1 MKETNKARQGFEDYY
16 QMGPGRSLRKLHA
29 QYQKHP
35 DTRPVKLVSTIK
47 IWSSV
52 HGWQERVRQRDQEI
66 ADAAMAQIIET
77 ATNTGYAVFQ
87 KRIYD
92 LGVLADRMFGLLRD
106 GWLEPKTVHEFRG
119 LLADIAAETGGR
131 ERKHAI
137 TIGWRDDIVELLKS
151 GNLEP
156 QEVIDD
162 LGQEL
167 ATELFATAGIS
178 ISESAKVDTSGES
191 SGESDPN
198 VA

>member
-1 MKETNKARQGFEDYY
+1 MKETNKARQAFEDYFL
-16 QMGPGRSLRKLHA
+16 MGPNRSLRLLLRKYLKDTS
-29 QYQKHP
+29 QKP
-35 DTRPVKLVSTIK
+35 LTRHLRTIIK
-47 IWSSV
+47 WSST

-66 ADAAMAQIIET
+66 SYAVMAQIIET

-131 ERKHAI
+131 EKKHAI
-137 TIGWRDDIVELLKS
+137 TIGWRDDIVELLKN
-151 GNLEP
+151 GQLKP

-162 LGQEL
+162 LGQDL
-167 ATELFATAGIS
+167 ATELFVTAGLS
-178 ISESAKVDTSGES
+178 VGESGETQTSGES
-191 SGESDPN
+191 ESD